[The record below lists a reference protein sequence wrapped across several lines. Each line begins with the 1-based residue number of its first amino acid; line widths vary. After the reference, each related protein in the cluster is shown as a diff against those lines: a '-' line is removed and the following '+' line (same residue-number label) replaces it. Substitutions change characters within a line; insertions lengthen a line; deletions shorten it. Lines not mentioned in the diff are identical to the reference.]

1 MFRLGRIIA
10 LIAVTFT
17 AGCRTDSGTQ
27 SQAAQT
33 ETKKPAVTAQSVT
46 VTATAVTTSSLS
58 GETAIADNFATAA
71 AIEPTWY
78 GPNGRGGIAPASA
91 DPVGAFRM
99 FCSAGQLLK
108 DDPLVY
114 PGQPGASH
122 LHQFFGNAATD
133 ANSNYTSLR
142 TSGGTTCGQSSTPV
156 NRSAYWMP
164 AMLDGVGNA
173 VKPDYLNLYYKRNP
187 ISDPMC
193 NDVTVTTGIGQCTDL
208 PNGIRFVFGYNMKTG
223 TDGPTDVTSQNHDA
237 ITFQCWAAE
246 DGSVG
251 NNGASGYYHSI
262 AEVVAAGCPIGAR
275 LMIVAAAPNC
285 WDGTNL
291 DTADHRSHMTWSNGP
306 MYAGQFFRACPADH
320 PYVIDN
326 VEVQIAFTTDANFVA
341 GKWHLSSDEM
351 MPGTVPGATWHMDYW
366 EAWSPT
372 VKATWHSTC
381 INQKLS
387 CAGGDL
393 GNGTDI
399 IGASE
404 PNGGWTKHQLVALS
418 SIPGTTTTTT
428 PPPTTQ
434 TCPDGSVIPTTQTC
448 PVPTTTK
455 PGKSVGRKK

>member
-1 MFRLGRIIA
+1 MV
-10 LIAVTFT
+10 AVIFT

-27 SQAAQT
+27 SQVAQT
-33 ETKKPAVTAQSVT
+33 DSKATAVTAQSVT
-46 VTATAVTTSSLS
+46 VTATAVTTTSLS
-58 GETAIADNFATAA
+58 GETAVADNFNTASG
-71 AIEPTWY
+71 IEQTWY
-78 GPNGRGGIAPASA
+78 GPAGRGGVAPASA

-114 PGQPGASH
+114 PGQPGVSH
-122 LHQFFGNAATD
+122 LHQFFGNTGAD
-133 ANSNYTSLR
+133 ANSNYTSFR
-142 TSGGTTCGQSSTPV
+142 TTGGTTCGQSSTPI

-173 VKPDYLNLYYKRNP
+173 VKPDYMNLYYKRNP
-187 ISDPMC
+187 ASDPYC
-193 NDVTVTTGIGQCTDL
+193 KSPDLGGVGICTDL
-208 PNGIRFVFGYNMKTG
+208 PNGIRFVFGYNMKTA
-223 TDGPTDVTSQNHDA
+223 TDGPTDVNSQNHDA
-237 ITFQCWAAE
+237 ITFQCWASE
-246 DGSVG
+246 DGTVG

-262 AEVVAAGCPIGAR
+262 AEVAAAGCPIGAR

-285 WDGTNL
+285 WDGVNL
-291 DTADHRSHMTWSNGP
+291 DTTDHRSHMTWSNGP
-306 MYAGQFFRACPADH
+306 MYPGQFFRACPADH

-326 VEVQIAFTTDANFVA
+326 LEVQIAFTTDANFVA

-372 VKATWHSTC
+372 VKATWHATC

-428 PPPTTQ
+428 PPPTTTTSTQ
-434 TCPDGSVIPTTQTC
+434 TCPDGSVILLTQTC
-448 PVPTTTK
+448 PTPTSTK
-455 PGKSVGRKK
+455 PGKAVGRRK